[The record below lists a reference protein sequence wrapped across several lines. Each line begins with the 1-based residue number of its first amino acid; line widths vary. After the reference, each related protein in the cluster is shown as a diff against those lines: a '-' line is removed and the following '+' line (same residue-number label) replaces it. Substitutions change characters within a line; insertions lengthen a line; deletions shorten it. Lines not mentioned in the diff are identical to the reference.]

1 MKKSVWK
8 TGNVVYFHKSQW
20 EKINCSLCLDTRA
33 LNSDLYE
40 NYVIQTVSYIFSCSL
55 HSNSR
60 FLTDW
65 TQKVTNTKHYQFYL
79 TISSK
84 MECYTIII
92 LSVLVMILLN
102 VYFWFYCIFCKK
114 NKQCGDIQYF
124 VTVIHKK
131 NKSSSYP
138 LQSIL
143 DTDKEKSNNSDNSEN
158 CNVSGVFEEVSNCE
172 DVVKYDS
179 DGSGDEDVDDWN
191 STPDFS
197 LIRPLP
203 AIPEEKEEENV
214 TVTTIADVHTE
225 QPRVDVTSDPLRR
238 PQPIFF
244 GSQEEHVYS
253 ILNPDIYTDD
263 MPMPSIMY
271 E

>member
-1 MKKSVWK
+1 
-8 TGNVVYFHKSQW
+8 
-20 EKINCSLCLDTRA
+20 
-33 LNSDLYE
+33 
-40 NYVIQTVSYIFSCSL
+40 
-55 HSNSR
+55 
-60 FLTDW
+60 
-65 TQKVTNTKHYQFYL
+65 
-79 TISSK
+79 
-84 MECYTIII
+84 MECYVIII
-92 LSVLVMILLN
+92 LSALVMILLN

-131 NKSSSYP
+131 NKSLSYP

-172 DVVKYDS
+172 HVLNFHS
-179 DGSGDEDVDDWN
+179 DGSGDEDVDEWD
-191 STPDFS
+191 STHDFS

-203 AIPEEKEEENV
+203 AIPEEKECVDELNV
-214 TVTTIADVHTE
+214 TTRADVHTT
-225 QPRVDVTSDPLRR
+225 PPPSDVTSDPLPR

-244 GSQEEHVYS
+244 GSQEEHIYN
-253 ILNPDIYTDD
+253 ILDPDIYTDD
-263 MPMPSIMY
+263 MPMPGVMY